1 MNQLALQ
8 LKNYRLQ
15 LNLTQRGLSAK
26 ADVAYGTLRKLEA
39 TGTGSLT
46 DFVKLLKALEMWP
59 QLAAL
64 GVNENAQNA
73 PQIALMPRRRARKHL
88 SAVQSVQTPFSAP
101 QGHAF
106 DLKSKRLGLSF
117 PYDWSNPDIDDAV
130 LIAKVLDK
138 ARFTDVSRT
147 IAYFGLNKVEQ
158 IAARFGIALDS
169 GPLGAVL
176 PTIRIAQAA
185 HDRMPHEQLSNS

>member
-8 LKNYRLQ
+8 LKSFRLQ
-15 LNLTQRGLSAK
+15 MNLTQRELSAK
-26 ADVAYGTLRKLEA
+26 ADVAYGTLRKLES

-46 DFVKLLKALEMWP
+46 DFVKLLGALEMRP

-64 GVNENAQNA
+64 GINENAQSA

-88 SAVQSVQTPFSAP
+88 GVVQPSQTPVSAP
-101 QGHAF
+101 QGHSF
-106 DLKSKRLGLSF
+106 DLKSERMGLSF

-138 ARFTDVSRT
+138 ARFIDVSRT
-147 IAYFGLNKVEQ
+147 IAYFGLDKVEQ
-158 IAARFGIALDS
+158 IAARFGIPLDS

-176 PTIRIAQAA
+176 PAIRIAQAA
-185 HDRMPHEQLSNS
+185 HNRIAA

>member
-1 MNQLALQ
+1 MNQLTLL
-8 LKNYRLQ
+8 LKSFRLQ
-15 LNLTQRGLSAK
+15 RNLTQRELSAK

-46 DFVKLLKALEMWP
+46 DFLKLLKALEMWP

-64 GVNENAQNA
+64 GVNENAQSA
-73 PQIALMPRRRARKHL
+73 PPIATAPRRRARKHL
-88 SAVQSVQTPFSAP
+88 TVVQPLQAPFSGP
-101 QGHAF
+101 QGQAF
-106 DLKSKRLGLSF
+106 GLKSERMGLSF

-147 IAYFGLNKVEQ
+147 IAYFGLDKVEQ

-185 HDRMPHEQLSNS
+185 HDRIAA

>member
-1 MNQLALQ
+1 MNQLAHL
-8 LKNYRLQ
+8 LKNHRLQ
-15 LNLTQRGLSAK
+15 MNLTQRELSAK

-64 GVNENAQNA
+64 GVSENAQSA
-73 PQIALMPRRRARKHL
+73 LPIATAPRRRARKHTTVVQPFQA
-88 SAVQSVQTPFSAP
+88 AVSIP
-101 QGHAF
+101 QGQPF
-106 DLKSKRLGLSF
+106 GLKSERIGLSF
-117 PYDWSNPDIDDAV
+117 PYDWSNPHIDDAV

-138 ARFTDVSRT
+138 ARFADVSRT
-147 IAYFGLNKVEQ
+147 IAYFGLEKIEQ
-158 IAARFGIALDS
+158 VAAHFGIALDR

-176 PTIRIAQAA
+176 PAIRIAQAA
-185 HDRMPHEQLSNS
+185 RDRIAA